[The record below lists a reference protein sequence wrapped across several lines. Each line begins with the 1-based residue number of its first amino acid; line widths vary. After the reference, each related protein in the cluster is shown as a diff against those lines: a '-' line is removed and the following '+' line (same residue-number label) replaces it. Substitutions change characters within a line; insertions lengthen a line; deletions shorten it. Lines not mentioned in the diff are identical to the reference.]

1 MTDTT
6 SDQNEQNVHLHTLT
20 DNTPDWYT
28 DSLAQH
34 KTQLALQPLN
44 IPDWY
49 RHAPDPARDAL
60 KTVHV
65 RSRRSLNQ
73 LDRLLI
79 GLNSAADF
87 AEPLL
92 VESIKKTFG
101 LQLDVRQVFYARKIE
116 QKECERLPDEVSRS
130 SEPSLASEFYSY
142 KGVSL
147 LEAALGNFSEDE
159 TRVPVCQDCHLITR
173 YNFHGRSLRKW
184 PDAGNVRS
192 LPVGIKAHEFA
203 RMCRTLDLGA
213 QYYEHVRATL
223 NAQIS
228 STNPQAASGKLYS
241 AMIIAHRNQLEL
253 AAQIAVMKQD
263 IQNDGHALIKDIL
276 VNHSGRQLEGED
288 IEFSRFSL
296 CALVL
301 ENVLVIGPV
310 VFKAH
315 FRNASIQ
322 PRRCWVYIP
331 GDPECVLKE
340 YPNLDWFADDLTTR
354 LCRAEYRTF
363 FSQFV
368 PLSRQEA
375 FFTKL
380 KALLDPKG
388 AFTQSEDFDSACK
401 RRIFNPADY
410 GYGPSLK
417 DVWQDS
423 ALQTIRLIMA
433 NCSTAAV
440 STEDTDNR
448 VARARLS
455 LWGNRLLDI
464 LNLAG
469 LVVPGLGEVMLV
481 VGAMQISYELFEGLE
496 SWSDGHA
503 QEAWAHFSTVL
514 LGVAGLAVPK
524 ALLVA
529 KESAFVKRLARVEL
543 AGGRVRLF
551 DSDLG
556 AFRHSVSLPAKLKP
570 DAQGLYAHAG
580 ENYLPVEGGHY
591 KVAGAD
597 NDLRLIHPN
606 DAAQYSPRIRHN
618 GGGAWVHEFEQ
629 PLTWDRR
636 TLLRRIGHSVDAL
649 SDTDLE
655 QLRVMSGVTDQE
667 LRGIY
672 IDQQLP
678 PPLFR
683 EALRRFE
690 VNAKHQALL
699 DNLRS
704 TDPQALTRVGGYEQ
718 LKLIMRKGVWPDTKA
733 LQIDT
738 VAGEAVWS
746 SYKGDTEK
754 PVVLL
759 HEKDVLAGRIL
770 PSLLAQL
777 ELTEARQLLDEGIPR
792 DTVILDTLI
801 GETEVE
807 LPEHLQRS
815 IAKRALEAPS
825 DAKRLVTYQRR
836 LLQLAHQHR
845 HQLIQR
851 ELASGDVSA
860 EANVQVLQRDFPG
873 LPKLVIE
880 ELLANANSEEQAQI
894 TQHARVPLRLAEEA
908 RRYLPR
914 VRILRAH
921 AALHFDGPL
930 TMDTVKLALHTLAA
944 MPANSQALGIE
955 LRADS
960 FTGALLDRVGS
971 KDAPLQR
978 RLVRVT
984 LAHWEV
990 FDASGK
996 TLYARTDKDAFYSA
1010 LWFAAGGKFTGR
1022 EALRVDTQALKFEL
1036 VRHPLTDA
1044 QIRRALAMQPIKPGY
1059 KSPMRLADGR
1069 FGYPLSPVGGASQRP
1084 LACSLGAARIYPSK
1098 TLEEVEAFL
1107 GLEGR
1112 SDLDVLARLTALGRE
1127 FAQLDTALTT
1137 WSEEAGAAH
1146 AHARQRAAQSIK
1158 YAWQRTSAPVF
1169 AANGA
1174 PIGYSL
1180 DLSGE
1185 FIGQLPTI
1193 NASMDHVGSL
1203 KLSRMGLTDDSMAF
1217 LRAFGG
1223 LRWLKLRGN
1232 YLTRLPDFANDG
1244 MSLTKLDLS
1253 RNDIVLTAQASAR
1266 LERMQNLKILN
1277 LSDNLRLGWTA
1288 NLSAMRSL
1296 NQLYLSETDTTA
1308 FPSGAEHLTQL
1319 ARIDLHSNR
1328 ISTLPDSAYE
1338 HLERINLHDNPL
1350 SAETLQRL
1358 GLQAPVVQPSWEHV
1372 TVAEGRE
1379 SWLRDL
1385 ERTERS
1391 RCETIWDSLTANP
1404 ESSAL
1409 LTVVADTTRSA
1420 EYRNTT
1426 TRAQLRVRV
1435 WEMLKAVS
1443 ENERVRNGL
1452 FVIADDRATCGDG
1465 STLEFMNLERELFV
1479 LDVMDLADGPQLE
1492 TQLLNASKKLFRLK
1506 LVDDIAQRD
1515 VISRGA
1521 VFTEQSEV
1529 ILAYRIGLADKLAL
1543 PVKSRDMLFS
1553 QTAGVSQAAIDDA
1566 YTQVLTAEAVSSDQE
1581 TFLVEQAFWDRYL
1594 RTHYSDEFEALI
1606 APGIKRIDEQSDALF
1621 ELSRLQQGAGAQTDQ
1636 AAKDAWQTKRD
1647 NAVDAVVSAL
1657 GISRDEM
1664 LVDGSMQSDFYVKQM
1679 DALSIARRSEENLGL
1694 KRLTRKVLIN
1704 HAAEH
1709 GSQL

>member
-1 MTDTT
+1 MHVTQTT
-6 SDQNEQNVHLHTLT
+6 SDQNEQNVHLHTIR

-28 DSLAQH
+28 DALAEH

-60 KTVHV
+60 KAVHV
-65 RSRRSLNQ
+65 RSRHSLNQ

-92 VESIKKTFG
+92 VEAIKKTFG

-130 SEPSLASEFYSY
+130 SEPSLASAFYSY

-147 LEAALGNFSEDE
+147 LEAALCNFSEDE

-184 PDAGNVRS
+184 PEAGNVRS

-223 NAQIS
+223 NARIT
-228 STNPQAASGKLYS
+228 STNPEAAAGKLYS
-241 AMIIAHRNQLEL
+241 AMITAHRNQLEL

-263 IQNDGHALIKDIL
+263 IQNDGHALIKDVL
-276 VNHSGRQLEGED
+276 VNQSGRQLDGEA
-288 IEFSRFSL
+288 IKFSRFSL
-296 CALVL
+296 CALAL
-301 ENVLVIGPV
+301 ENILVIGPV

-354 LCRAEYRTF
+354 LCRVEYRTF

-368 PLSRQEA
+368 PLAEQQA

-380 KALLDPKG
+380 KTLLDPKG
-388 AFTQSEDFDSACK
+388 TFTQSEDFAPASK
-401 RRIFNPADY
+401 RRISNPADY

-423 ALQTIRLIMA
+423 ALQKIRLIMA
-433 NCSTAAV
+433 NSSIAAV
-440 STEDTDNR
+440 STGDVDNH
-448 VARARLS
+448 VTRARLL
-455 LWGNRLLDI
+455 LWGNRLLDV

-469 LVVPGLGEVMLV
+469 LVVPGLGEVMLA
-481 VGAMQISYELFEGLE
+481 VGAMQMSYELFEGIE
-496 SWSDGHA
+496 SWSDGQV
-503 QEAWAHFSTVL
+503 QEGWAHFSTVL

-529 KESAFVKRLARVEL
+529 KESALVKRLVRVEF
-543 AGGRVRLF
+543 AGAKVRLL
-551 DSDLG
+551 DSDLR
-556 AFRHSVSLPAKLKP
+556 AFRHSVTLPAELKP
-570 DAQGLYAHAG
+570 DARGLYAHAG
-580 ENYLPVEGGHY
+580 ESYLPVEGGHY
-591 KVAGAD
+591 KVAD
-597 NDLRLIHPN
+597 THNDTRLIHPD
-606 DAAQYSPRIRHN
+606 DASQYSPRIRHN

-629 PLTWDRR
+629 PLSWDRR

-655 QLRVMSGVTDQE
+655 QLRVMSGVTDEE
-667 LRGIY
+667 LRSIY

-683 EALRRFE
+683 EALRHFE
-690 VNAKHQALL
+690 ANAKHQALL
-699 DNLRS
+699 DKLRS
-704 TDPQALTRVGGYEQ
+704 TDPQALTRVDGYAQ
-718 LKLIMRKGVWPDTKA
+718 LKLIMREGVWPGTKA
-733 LQIDT
+733 LQIDNA
-738 VAGEAVWS
+738 AGDAVWS
-746 SYKGDTEK
+746 SFNGDTEK
-754 PVVLL
+754 QVVLL
-759 HEKDVLAGRIL
+759 HEKDVLAGHIL

-777 ELTEARQLLDEGIPR
+777 ELTEARQLLDEGIAR
-792 DTVILDTLI
+792 DTVILDLLI

-807 LPEHLQRS
+807 LPDHLQRPL
-815 IAKRALEAPS
+815 AKRALEVPS

-836 LLQLAHQHR
+836 LLQLADEHR
-845 HQLIQR
+845 HELLER
-851 ELASGDVSA
+851 ELETGNLSSDV
-860 EANVQVLQRDFPG
+860 NVQLLQRDFPS
-873 LPKLVIE
+873 LPKGVIE
-880 ELLANANSEEQAQI
+880 ELLANANSQELAYI
-894 TQHARVPLRLAEEA
+894 TQHSRVPLRLAEEA

-921 AALHFDGPL
+921 AALDFDGPL
-930 TMDTVKLALHTLAA
+930 TMDTVQLALHKLAA
-944 MPANSQALGIE
+944 MPGNSQAFGIE

-960 FTGALLDRVGS
+960 LTGALLDRVGS

-990 FDASGK
+990 FDESGK
-996 TLYARTDKDAFYSA
+996 KLYARSDKDAFYSA
-1010 LWFAAGGKFTGR
+1010 LWFAAGGKYTAR
-1022 EALRVDTQALKFEL
+1022 EALRIDTQALKLKL
-1036 VRHPLTDA
+1036 VRQPLTDA
-1044 QIRRALAMQPIKPGY
+1044 QARRALALQPIKPGY

-1069 FGYPLSPVGGASQRP
+1069 FGYPLSPVGGATQRP
-1084 LACSLGAARIYPSK
+1084 LALELAAVNIYPSR
-1098 TLEEVEAFL
+1098 TLDEVRAFL
-1107 GLEGR
+1107 GYEGR
-1112 SDLDVLARLTALGRE
+1112 SDADFHAKLTELGVEFEHLQTVLS
-1127 FAQLDTALTT
+1127 T
-1137 WSEEAGAAH
+1137 WVGAAGSGYAGARRRVAGT
-1146 AHARQRAAQSIK
+1146 IK
-1158 YAWQRTSAPVF
+1158 LAWQRSSPSAF
-1169 AANGA
+1169 AGGH
-1174 PIGYSL
+1174 IL
-1180 DLSGE
+1180 DLSDE
-1185 FIGQLPTI
+1185 MIEELPAI
-1193 NASMDHVGSL
+1193 SANMDHVSDL
-1203 KLSRMGLTDDSMAF
+1203 RLSRMALSDESLAF
-1217 LRAFGG
+1217 LQAFGG
-1223 LRWLKLRGN
+1223 LRRLRLEN
-1232 YLTRLPDFANDG
+1232 NNLTQLPEFADGGVNLIELNLSANDIRLTEQTVARLEG
-1244 MSLTKLDLS
+1244 MRSLQDLDLS
-1253 RNDIVLTAQASAR
+1253 HNT
-1266 LERMQNLKILN
+1266 
-1277 LSDNLRLGWTA
+1277 RLGWTP
-1288 NLSAMRSL
+1288 NLSTLRRL
-1296 NQLYLSETDTTA
+1296 NRLNLRRTGTVTFPTGLQHLPQLVD
-1308 FPSGAEHLTQL
+1308 
-1319 ARIDLHSNR
+1319 IDLHTNQ
-1328 ISTLPDSAYE
+1328 ISTVPDYVFE
-1338 HLERINLHDNPL
+1338 QRERINLHDNPL
-1350 SAETLQRL
+1350 SAESLQRL

-1372 TVAEGRE
+1372 TAAEGRE
-1379 SWLRDL
+1379 SWLRGL
-1385 ERTERS
+1385 EQTERS

-1409 LTVVADTTRSA
+1409 FTVVADTTRSA
-1420 EYRNTT
+1420 EYRKVA
-1426 TRAQLRVRV
+1426 TRAQLRARV

-1443 ENERVRNGL
+1443 ERESVRNGL
-1452 FVIADDRATCGDG
+1452 FAIADDRATCGDG

-1479 LDVMDLADGPQLE
+1479 LDVMDLADRSQIE

-1521 VFTEQSEV
+1521 AFTEQTEV
-1529 ILAYRIGLADKLAL
+1529 ILAYRIGLADKLGL

-1621 ELSRLQQGAGAQTDQ
+1621 ELSRLQEGAGAQTDQ

-1664 LVDGSMQSDFYVKQM
+1664 LVDGSMQRDLYVKQM
-1679 DALSIARRSEENLGL
+1679 DALSIARRREENLGL
-1694 KRLTRKVLIN
+1694 KRLTRKALIN

-1709 GSQL
+1709 GLQL